1 MTAPR
6 RRKLEDKCVF
16 GRDTAA
22 LRRRLV
28 LYRHQVA
35 ELLVRDG
42 VRHVL
47 RAGDENK
54 KRTSAILNIEIW
66 RGNKNA
72 ADLDLLK
79 KGNRLTVKGF
89 FKPEEYEK
97 DGKTV
102 QKIVFRGTEITTGD
116 DEEEAPETT
125 EEA

>member
-1 MTAPR
+1 MKSVNNFAVTGFVVNDAVKNEFKNATVAR
-6 RRKLEDKCVF
+6 F
-16 GRDTAA
+16 GLSISRT
-22 LRRRLV
+22 
-28 LYRHQVA
+28 
-35 ELLVRDG
+35 EG
-42 VRHVL
+42 K
-47 RAGDENK
+47 DENK
-54 KRTSAILNIEIW
+54 KRTSAILNMEIW

-79 KGNRLTVKGF
+79 KGNRLPAKGF